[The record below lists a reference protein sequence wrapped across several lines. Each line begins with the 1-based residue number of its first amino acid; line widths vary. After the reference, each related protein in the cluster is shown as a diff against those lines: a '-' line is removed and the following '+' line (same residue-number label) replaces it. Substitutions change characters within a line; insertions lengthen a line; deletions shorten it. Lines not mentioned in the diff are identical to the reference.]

1 MLGFLY
7 DLGCTFTLFV
17 LVVFM
22 EGVIATRK
30 NAKWTGLILPAVLL
44 SVGKKYNASEQQML
58 DALLVAAG
66 FGAVITRNATVSGA
80 EGGCGRGVGVEYG
93 VALVGPLKAVAFL
106 VALDYFVRK
115 FLPEQVEVDGGDNFA
130 VFVLRLCD
138 AIGEQSADF
147 PYVLVYQVLGMHSE
161 VFHMCGVI

>member
-44 SVGKKYNASEQQML
+44 VISVF
-58 DALLVAAG
+58 V
-66 FGAVITRNATVSGA
+66 GAYMHDLG
-80 EGGCGRGVGVEYG
+80 
-93 VALVGPLKAVAFL
+93 AFL
-106 VALDYFVRK
+106 
-115 FLPEQVEVDGGDNFA
+115 FLLIPVVLCLAAYVFSRQQVKKGKITPTIKEPMKD
-130 VFVLRLCD
+130 
-138 AIGEQSADF
+138 
-147 PYVLVYQVLGMHSE
+147 
-161 VFHMCGVI
+161 